1 MNQGLL
7 ALLGRLV
14 FASASLVIIQ
24 TAANAQE
31 SRLSTANGQRISQNS
46 AANELILGQRPTRR
60 QRVINNN
67 APVPQGVSDA
77 VIQNLSQ
84 QTGIETSALKIV
96 EAQQQTWANGCLGI
110 SSPGVPC
117 AEGKVPGWE
126 VVVGSGTRRWVYR
139 SNMSGSLVKLDAIA
153 TQNIANR
160 PAASTET
167 TQSEATPTERQT
179 TTNAR
184 RQTSQT
190 TTQTRTSGGTATRTQ
205 RQTTT
210 NVRRQTTAPTEGETA
225 TSATRE
231 TNQTTTQTPAASD
244 RQTTSSTRRQ
254 TTQTTTQTPA
264 ASDRQ
269 TTSSTR
275 RQTSQTTTQTSTSQG
290 TATRTP
296 RQTTTASSQQTAANG
311 TGEFSLAI
319 WQPAANLSEVIAR
332 ISVMSKDS
340 NFASERYIGDYR
352 YQVNQRA
359 KFVGGVNPGDRIVV
373 RLYNYQNRLIG
384 FTEFEVLPQRASVN
398 IILGNRPLVS
408 RIVRTVYGVDV
419 DENAAID
426 RGANTYD
433 FYTNITGITPKQESV
448 VFLKDTQGIDKS
460 WYQVAGLPIPPETG
474 VFSSS
479 VRATETAQISI
490 FPANLPATITS
501 IPGSQGQILN
511 VAANNEST
519 FNLSQDATRSARETP
534 RTTTAPV
541 SATSEPTRVV
551 NEPTNSE
558 VQASFPDVPA
568 NYWARNFIG
577 RLAEKGVIQGYP
589 DGLYRPTASLTRAEF
604 AIIITGAFNQEK
616 KREVV
621 ALKDVSP
628 NFWAYPAIREA
639 YEMGFLDADS
649 RGNFRPDERITRLDV
664 LVALAKGLNYAPTAA
679 TEKTLRVYTDG
690 ASIPRGDRN
699 LIAAVTERN
708 IVVNYPNVRSLNP
721 QRAATRAE
729 VAALI
734 YRALVS
740 TGEVA
745 DISSPYVVGENTI
758 QRRQTTPTRQPANN
772 NSGRQTQSIRRSN
785 TNNPANTSRTR
796 RTTTVESSNTNRT
809 RRTPA
814 VQRSGNNSTRSNS
827 SVNR

>member
-31 SRLSTANGQRISQNS
+31 TRLSAISSQIVEKNNQEQRISQNPAKS
-46 AANELILGQRPTRR
+46 QLILGQRPPRR

-67 APVPQGVSDA
+67 SPVPDAVSNA

-84 QTGIETSALKIV
+84 QTGIETSALKIA
-96 EAQQQTWANGCLGI
+96 EAKQQTWANGCLGI

-126 VVVGSGTRRWVYR
+126 LVVASATQRWVYR

-167 TQSEATPTERQT
+167 AESTTKPERQT
-179 TTNAR
+179 STTAR
-184 RQTSQT
+184 RQT
-190 TTQTRTSGGTATRTQ
+190 TQRATQASTPQGTATRTQ

-210 NVRRQTTAPTEGETA
+210 NVRRQTTTPTAG
-225 TSATRE
+225 
-231 TNQTTTQTPAASD
+231 QTTTTAR
-244 RQTTSSTRRQ
+244 RQTTQTATTTPTTTARRQ
-254 TTQTTTQTPA
+254 TTQTTTQTRTP
-264 ASDRQ
+264 Q
-269 TTSSTR
+269 GTV
-275 RQTSQTTTQTSTSQG
+275 TSTQ
-290 TATRTP
+290 
-296 RQTTTASSQQTAANG
+296 RQTTTAVSRPTPAVG
-311 TGEFSLAI
+311 TGEFTLAI
-319 WQPAANLSEVIAR
+319 WQPAANLSEVVAR
-332 ISVMSKDS
+332 LSVMSKDS
-340 NFASERYIGDYR
+340 NFAEERYIGDYR

-359 KFVGGVNPGDRIVV
+359 KFVGGVNPGDRVVV

-384 FTEFEVLPQRASVN
+384 FTEFEVLPQKSSVN
-398 IILGNRPLVS
+398 IIFGNRPLVS
-408 RIVRTVYGVDV
+408 RIVRTVYGADV

-426 RGANTYD
+426 GGANTYD
-433 FYTNITGITPKQESV
+433 FYTNITGPTPSQETV
-448 VFLKDTQGIDKS
+448 AFLKDTQGIDKT
-460 WYQVAGLPIPPETG
+460 WYQVAGLPVPPETG
-474 VFSSS
+474 VFSTA
-479 VRATETAQISI
+479 VRGTATEQISI
-490 FPANLPATITS
+490 FPADLPAIITAV
-501 IPGSQGQILN
+501 PGSQQQIVNL
-511 VAANNEST
+511 AANNQST
-519 FNLSQDATRSARETP
+519 FNLNQDSTRSAQTTP
-534 RTTTAPV
+534 RTTTQTV
-541 SATSEPTRVV
+541 SSTSEPTRVV
-551 NEPTNSE
+551 TEPNRSE

-604 AIIITGAFNQEK
+604 AIIITGAFNQDN

-621 ALKDVSP
+621 AFKDVSN
-628 NFWAYPAIREA
+628 NFWAYPAIKKA

-649 RGNFRPDERITRLDV
+649 RGNFRPNEKITRLDV
-664 LVALAKGLNYAPTAA
+664 LVALAKGLNYAPTVAA
-679 TEKTLRVYTDG
+679 ERTLRVYTDG
-690 ASIPRGDRN
+690 GSIPRSDRT

-745 DISSPYVVGENTI
+745 DISSPYVVSETTI
-758 QRRQTTPTRQPANN
+758 QRRQTTPSRQPANN
-772 NSGRQTQSIRRSN
+772 NSGRQTQSLKRST
-785 TNNPANTSRTR
+785 TNNPNNPSRVR
-796 RTTTVESSNTNRT
+796 RTTTVEPSNTNRT
-809 RRTPA
+809 RRNPA
-814 VQRSGNNSTRSNS
+814 VKRSNNNSRS
-827 SVNR
+827 

>member
-31 SRLSTANGQRISQNS
+31 SRLSAISSQIVEKNNQEQRISQNPAKS
-46 AANELILGQRPTRR
+46 QLILGQRPTRR

-67 APVPQGVSDA
+67 APVPEAVSNA

-84 QTGIETSALKIV
+84 QTGIEASALKIV

-126 VVVGSGTRRWVYR
+126 VVVASATQRWIYR

-167 TQSEATPTERQT
+167 TESATKPEQQT
-179 TTNAR
+179 STTAR
-184 RQTSQT
+184 RQTTQR
-190 TTQTRTSGGTATRTQ
+190 TTQTRTPQGTATRTQ
-205 RQTTT
+205 RQTSTT
-210 NVRRQTTAPTEGETA
+210 ARRQTT
-225 TSATRE
+225 
-231 TNQTTTQTPAASD
+231 QTTT
-244 RQTTSSTRRQ
+244 TTARRQ
-254 TTQTTTQTPA
+254 TTQTTTQTRTP
-264 ASDRQ
+264 Q
-269 TTSSTR
+269 GTV
-275 RQTSQTTTQTSTSQG
+275 TSTQ
-290 TATRTP
+290 
-296 RQTTTASSQQTAANG
+296 RQTTTAVSRQTPAAG

-319 WQPAANLSEVIAR
+319 WQPAANLSEVVAR
-332 ISVMSKDS
+332 LSVMSKDS
-340 NFASERYIGDYR
+340 NFAQERYLGDYR

-359 KFVGGVNPGDRIVV
+359 KFIGGVNPGDRVVV

-384 FTEFEVLPQRASVN
+384 FTEFEVLPQKSSVN
-398 IILGNRPLVS
+398 IIFGNRPLVS
-408 RIVRTVYGVDV
+408 RIVRTVYGADV

-426 RGANTYD
+426 AGANTYD
-433 FYTNITGITPKQESV
+433 FYTNITGPTPSQETV
-448 VFLKDTQGIDKS
+448 VFFKDTQGIDKT
-460 WYQVAGLPIPPETG
+460 WYQVAGLPVPPETG
-474 VFSSS
+474 VFSTA
-479 VRATETAQISI
+479 VRGTATEQISI
-490 FPANLPATITS
+490 FPADLPATITAV
-501 IPGSQGQILN
+501 PGSQQQIVNL
-511 VAANNEST
+511 AANNQST
-519 FNLSQDATRSARETP
+519 FNLNQDSTRSARETP
-534 RTTTAPV
+534 RTISQPV
-541 SATSEPTRVV
+541 SGTSEPTRVV
-551 NEPTNSE
+551 TEPNSSE

-604 AIIITGAFNQEK
+604 AIVITGAFKQDN

-621 ALKDVSP
+621 AFKDVSTD
-628 NFWAYPAIREA
+628 FWAYPAIKKA

-649 RGNFRPDERITRLDV
+649 RGNFRPNEKITRLDV
-664 LVALAKGLNYAPTAA
+664 LVALAKGLNYAPTVAA
-679 TEKTLRVYTDG
+679 ERTLRVYTDG
-690 ASIPRGDRN
+690 GSIPRSDRT

-745 DISSPYVVGENTI
+745 DISSPYVVSETTI
-758 QRRQTTPTRQPANN
+758 QRRQTTPRRQPANN
-772 NSGRQTQSIRRSN
+772 NSGRQTQSLKRS
-785 TNNPANTSRTR
+785 TNNNSSNPSRVR
-796 RTTTVESSNTNRT
+796 RTTTVEPSNTNRT
-809 RRTPA
+809 RRNPT
-814 VQRSGNNSTRSNS
+814 VQRSNNDSRS
-827 SVNR
+827 

>member
-31 SRLSTANGQRISQNS
+31 TRLSAISGQILEKNNQEQQISQNPAKS
-46 AANELILGQRPTRR
+46 QLILGQRPTRR

-67 APVPQGVSDA
+67 APVPEAVSNA

-84 QTGIETSALKIV
+84 QTGIEASALKIV

-126 VVVGSGTRRWVYR
+126 VVVASATQRWVYR

-167 TQSEATPTERQT
+167 TASATKPERQT
-179 TTNAR
+179 TT
-184 RQTSQT
+184 
-190 TTQTRTSGGTATRTQ
+190 TA
-205 RQTTT
+205 
-210 NVRRQTTAPTEGETA
+210 
-225 TSATRE
+225 
-231 TNQTTTQTPAASD
+231 
-244 RQTTSSTRRQ
+244 RRQ
-254 TTQTTTQTPA
+254 TTQ
-264 ASDRQ
+264 R
-269 TTSSTR
+269 
-275 RQTSQTTTQTSTSQG
+275 TTQTSTSQG
-290 TATRTP
+290 TATRTQRQTTTTARRQTTQTTTTTP
-296 RQTTTASSQQTAANG
+296 TTTARRQTTQTTTQTRTPQGTVTRTQRQTTTAVSRQTPAAG

-319 WQPAANLSEVIAR
+319 WQPAANLSEVVAR
-332 ISVMSKDS
+332 LSVMSKDS
-340 NFASERYIGDYR
+340 NFAQEKYLGDYR

-359 KFVGGVNPGDRIVV
+359 KFIGGVNPGDRVVV

-384 FTEFEVLPQRASVN
+384 FTEFEVLPQKSSVN
-398 IILGNRPLVS
+398 IIFGNRPLVS
-408 RIVRTVYGVDV
+408 RIVRTVYGADV

-426 RGANTYD
+426 GGANTYD
-433 FYTNITGITPKQESV
+433 FYTNITGPTPSQETV
-448 VFLKDTQGIDKS
+448 VFFKDSQGIDKT
-460 WYQVAGLPIPPETG
+460 WYQVAGLPVPPETG
-474 VFSSS
+474 VFSTAVRGTTTEEIS
-479 VRATETAQISI
+479 V
-490 FPANLPATITS
+490 FPADLPAIITAV
-501 IPGSQGQILN
+501 PGSQQQIVN
-511 VAANNEST
+511 VAANNQST
-519 FNLSQDATRSARETP
+519 FNFNQDSTRSARETP
-534 RTTTAPV
+534 RTTTQPV
-541 SATSEPTRVV
+541 SGTSEPTRVV
-551 NEPTNSE
+551 TEPNSSE

-589 DGLYRPTASLTRAEF
+589 DGLYRPTTSLTRAEF
-604 AIIITGAFNQEK
+604 AIVITGAFKQDN

-621 ALKDVSP
+621 TFKDVSTD
-628 NFWAYPAIREA
+628 FWAYPAIKKA

-649 RGNFRPDERITRLDV
+649 RGNFRPNEKITRLDV
-664 LVALAKGLNYAPTAA
+664 LVALAKGLNYAPTVAA
-679 TEKTLRVYTDG
+679 ERTLRVYTDG
-690 ASIPRGDRN
+690 GSIPRSDRS

-745 DISSPYVVGENTI
+745 DISSPYVVSETTI
-758 QRRQTTPTRQPANN
+758 QRRQTTPRRQPANN
-772 NSGRQTQSIRRSN
+772 NSGRTQSLKRST
-785 TNNPANTSRTR
+785 TNNSGNTSRVR
-796 RTTTVESSNTNRT
+796 RTTTVEPSNTNRT
-809 RRTPA
+809 RRNPA
-814 VQRSGNNSTRSNS
+814 VKPSNNNSRS
-827 SVNR
+827 

>member
-31 SRLSTANGQRISQNS
+31 SRLSAVSGQIAERSNQEQLISQNP
-46 AANELILGQRPTRR
+46 AAYQLILAQKPTRR
-60 QRVINNN
+60 QRAIDNN
-67 APVPQGVSDA
+67 APVPEVVSNA

-84 QTGIETSALKIV
+84 QTGIEASALKIV
-96 EAQQQTWANGCLGI
+96 AAEQQTWANGCLGI

-126 VVVGSGTRRWVYR
+126 VVVGSATQRWVYR

-160 PAASTET
+160 PATSTET
-167 TQSEATPTERQT
+167 AESAATSTPRQT
-179 TTNAR
+179 TTRAR
-184 RQTSQT
+184 RQTTQT
-190 TTQTRTSGGTATRTQ
+190 TRTSQGTATRTQ

-210 NVRRQTTAPTEGETA
+210 NVRRQTAAPTEQQTA
-225 TSATRE
+225 TSATR
-231 TNQTTTQTPAASD
+231 
-244 RQTTSSTRRQ
+244 Q
-254 TTQTTTQTPA
+254 TTQTT
-264 ASDRQ
+264 RQ
-269 TTSSTR
+269 TRTPQR
-275 RQTSQTTTQTSTSQG
+275 
-290 TATRTP
+290 TATRTQ
-296 RQTTTASSQQTAANG
+296 RQSTTTVSWQTPAKG
-311 TGEFSLAI
+311 TGEFTLAI
-319 WQPAANLSEVIAR
+319 WQPAANLSEVTAR
-332 ISVMSKDS
+332 ISAMSKDS
-340 NFASERYIGDYR
+340 NYARERYIGDYR

-384 FTEFEVLPQRASVN
+384 FTEFEVLPQKSSVN

-426 RGANTYD
+426 KGATTYD
-433 FYTNITGITPKQESV
+433 FYTNITGPTPSQETV
-448 VFLKDTQGIDKS
+448 VFLRDTQGIDQT
-460 WYQVAGLPIPPETG
+460 WYQVAGLPVPPETG
-474 VFSSS
+474 AFSSAI
-479 VRATETAQISI
+479 RATEAQQISI
-490 FPANLPATITS
+490 FPADLPPVLTAV
-501 IPGSQGQILN
+501 PGSQKAIVNL
-511 VAANNEST
+511 AANNQST
-519 FNLSQDATRSARETP
+519 FNLNSETAASSTQTSTP
-534 RTTTAPV
+534 TTSPT
-541 SATSEPTRVV
+541 TEQTRV
-551 NEPTNSE
+551 NTQSTNTE

-589 DGLYRPTASLTRAEF
+589 DGLYRPTTSLTRAEF
-604 AIIITGAFNQEK
+604 AIIITGAFNQDK

-621 ALKDVSP
+621 AFKDVSS
-628 NFWAYPAIREA
+628 NFWAYPAIQEA

-649 RGNFRPDERITRLDV
+649 RGNFRPDEKITRLDV

-679 TEKTLRVYTDG
+679 TERTLRVYTDG
-690 ASIPRGDRN
+690 GNIPKGDRT
-699 LIAAVTERN
+699 LVAAVTERN
-708 IVVNYPNVRSLNP
+708 IVVNYPYIRSLNP

-745 DISSPYVVGENTI
+745 DISSPYVVSETTI
-758 QRRQTTPTRQPANN
+758 QRRQTTPTRKPANN
-772 NSGRQTQSIRRSN
+772 NSGRQTQSLRHSN
-785 TNNPANTSRTR
+785 TNHSGNTSRTR
-796 RTTTVESSNTNRT
+796 RNTTVETSNVNRT
-809 RRTPA
+809 RRTPT
-814 VQRSGNNSTRSNS
+814 VKRSTNNSTTSNS
-827 SVNR
+827 SGNSGS

>member
-14 FASASLVIIQ
+14 FASASLVIFQ
-24 TAANAQE
+24 TAVNAQE
-31 SRLSTANGQRISQNS
+31 SRLSAVSNQIASESNQEQRISENP
-46 AANELILGQRPTRR
+46 AAYQLILAQRPTRR

-67 APVPQGVSDA
+67 TPVPEAVSDA
-77 VIQNLSQ
+77 IIQNLSQ
-84 QTGIETSALKIV
+84 QTGIEPSALKIV

-126 VVVGSGTRRWVYR
+126 VVVGSATQRWVYR

-153 TQNIANR
+153 TQNIAKR
-160 PAASTET
+160 PAAATET
-167 TQSEATPTERQT
+167 SESATTPTQRQT
-179 TTNAR
+179 STSAR
-184 RQTSQT
+184 RQTTQT
-190 TTQTRTSGGTATRTQ
+190 TTQTSSSQGTATRTQ

-210 NVRRQTTAPTEGETA
+210 NVRRQTATPTEGQTA
-225 TSATRE
+225 TSA
-231 TNQTTTQTPAASD
+231 
-244 RQTTSSTRRQ
+244 RRQ
-254 TTQTTTQTPA
+254 TTQTTTQTRTP
-264 ASDRQ
+264 
-269 TTSSTR
+269 
-275 RQTSQTTTQTSTSQG
+275 QG
-290 TATRTP
+290 TVTRTQ
-296 RQTTTASSQQTAANG
+296 RQTTTTLRRQTPVKG
-311 TGEFSLAI
+311 TGEFTLAI
-319 WQPAANLSEVIAR
+319 WQPAANLSEVVAR

-352 YQVNQRA
+352 YQVNQKA

-384 FTEFEVLPQRASVN
+384 FTEFEVLPQKSSVN
-398 IILGNRPLVS
+398 IIFGNRPLVS
-408 RIVRTVYGVDV
+408 RIVRTVYGADV

-426 RGANTYD
+426 KGATTYD
-433 FYTNITGITPKQESV
+433 FYTNITGPTPSQETV
-448 VFLKDTQGIDKS
+448 VFLRDTQGIDKT
-460 WYQVAGLPIPPETG
+460 WYQVAGLPVPPETG
-474 VFSSS
+474 AFSSA
-479 VRATETAQISI
+479 VRGMEAQQISI
-490 FPANLPATITS
+490 FPADLPPVLTAV
-501 IPGSQGQILN
+501 PGSQKSVVN
-511 VAANNEST
+511 VAANNQST
-519 FNLSQDATRSARETP
+519 FNLNSETAASSTQP
-534 RTTTAPV
+534 STPTTSPT
-541 SATSEPTRVV
+541 TEQTRV
-551 NEPTNSE
+551 NTQSTNRE

-604 AIIITGAFNQEK
+604 AIILTGAFNQDK

-621 ALKDVSP
+621 TFKDVSS

-639 YEMGFLDADS
+639 YEMGFLDVDS
-649 RGNFRPDERITRLDV
+649 RGNFRPDEKITRLDV
-664 LVALAKGLNYAPTAA
+664 LVALAKGLNYAPTVAS
-679 TEKTLRVYTDG
+679 ERTLRVYTDG
-690 ASIPRGDRN
+690 ASIPKGDRT

-745 DISSPYVVGENTI
+745 DISSPYVVGETTL
-758 QRRQTTPTRQPANN
+758 QRRETTPTRQPS
-772 NSGRQTQSIRRSN
+772 NSNSRRQTQSLRRTNGNSN
-785 TNNPANTSRTR
+785 SANISRTR
-796 RTTTVESSNTNRT
+796 RTTVVKPSS
-809 RRTPA
+809 
-814 VQRSGNNSTRSNS
+814 NNSTRSNS
-827 SVNR
+827 SANR

>member
-31 SRLSTANGQRISQNS
+31 SRLSTANGQRISQNP

-84 QTGIETSALKIV
+84 QTGIEASALKIV

-126 VVVGSGTRRWVYR
+126 VVVASGTGRWVYR

-153 TQNIANR
+153 TQNIAKR
-160 PAASTET
+160 PAASTQT
-167 TQSEATPTERQT
+167 SQSEATPIERQT

-184 RQTSQT
+184 RQTTQT

-210 NVRRQTTAPTEGETA
+210 NVRRQTTAPTEGQTETA
-225 TSATRE
+225 TSTTR
-231 TNQTTTQTPAASD
+231 QTTQTPAASE
-244 RQTTSSTRRQ
+244 RQTATNATRQ

-264 ASDRQ
+264 ASERQ
-269 TTSSTR
+269 TTSSAT

-296 RQTTTASSQQTAANG
+296 RQTTTASSQQTPANG

-433 FYTNITGITPKQESV
+433 FYTNITGITPSQESV

-479 VRATETAQISI
+479 VRATEAAQIKV
-490 FPANLPATITS
+490 FPANLPASITAL
-501 IPGSQGQILN
+501 PGSQGQIVS

-534 RTTTAPV
+534 RTITAPV
-541 SATSEPTRVV
+541 SSTSEPTRVV

-649 RGNFRPDERITRLDV
+649 RGNFRPEERITRLDV

-679 TEKTLRVYTDG
+679 TEKTLRVYTDS

-708 IVVNYPNVRSLNP
+708 IVVNYPYVRSLNP

>member
-84 QTGIETSALKIV
+84 QTGIEASALKIV

-126 VVVGSGTRRWVYR
+126 VVVASGTGRWVYR
-139 SNMSGSLVKLDAIA
+139 SNISGSLVKLDAIA
-153 TQNIANR
+153 TQNIAKR

-167 TQSEATPTERQT
+167 TQSEATPIERQT

-184 RQTSQT
+184 RQTTQT

-210 NVRRQTTAPTEGETA
+210 NVRRQTTAPTEGQTE
-225 TSATRE
+225 TSATP
-231 TNQTTTQTPAASD
+231 QTTQSTTQTPAASN
-244 RQTTSSTRRQ
+244 RQTTSSATRQ

-264 ASDRQ
+264 ASNRQ
-269 TTSSTR
+269 TTSSTT
-275 RQTSQTTTQTSTSQG
+275 RQTSQTTTSQG

-296 RQTTTASSQQTAANG
+296 RQTTTASSQQTPANG

-408 RIVRTVYGVDV
+408 RIVRILT
-419 DENAAID
+419 IS
-426 RGANTYD
+426 
-433 FYTNITGITPKQESV
+433 TP
-448 VFLKDTQGIDKS
+448 
-460 WYQVAGLPIPPETG
+460 
-474 VFSSS
+474 
-479 VRATETAQISI
+479 
-490 FPANLPATITS
+490 
-501 IPGSQGQILN
+501 ILM
-511 VAANNEST
+511 A
-519 FNLSQDATRSARETP
+519 
-534 RTTTAPV
+534 
-541 SATSEPTRVV
+541 
-551 NEPTNSE
+551 
-558 VQASFPDVPA
+558 
-568 NYWARNFIG
+568 
-577 RLAEKGVIQGYP
+577 
-589 DGLYRPTASLTRAEF
+589 
-604 AIIITGAFNQEK
+604 
-616 KREVV
+616 
-621 ALKDVSP
+621 
-628 NFWAYPAIREA
+628 
-639 YEMGFLDADS
+639 
-649 RGNFRPDERITRLDV
+649 
-664 LVALAKGLNYAPTAA
+664 
-679 TEKTLRVYTDG
+679 
-690 ASIPRGDRN
+690 
-699 LIAAVTERN
+699 
-708 IVVNYPNVRSLNP
+708 
-721 QRAATRAE
+721 
-729 VAALI
+729 
-734 YRALVS
+734 
-740 TGEVA
+740 
-745 DISSPYVVGENTI
+745 
-758 QRRQTTPTRQPANN
+758 
-772 NSGRQTQSIRRSN
+772 
-785 TNNPANTSRTR
+785 
-796 RTTTVESSNTNRT
+796 
-809 RRTPA
+809 
-814 VQRSGNNSTRSNS
+814 
-827 SVNR
+827 

>member
-31 SRLSTANGQRISQNS
+31 SRLSVISGQIVEKNNQEQRISENPAKFQ
-46 AANELILGQRPTRR
+46 LILGQRPTRR
-60 QRVINNN
+60 QRVINSN
-67 APVPQGVSDA
+67 APVPEAVSNA

-84 QTGIETSALKIV
+84 QTGIEASALKIV

-126 VVVGSGTRRWVYR
+126 VVVASATQRWVYR

-160 PAASTET
+160 PTASTET
-167 TQSEATPTERQT
+167 AEST
-179 TTNAR
+179 TKPEQQASTTAR
-184 RQTSQT
+184 RQTTQR
-190 TTQTRTSGGTATRTQ
+190 TTQTRTGQGTATRTQ
-205 RQTTT
+205 RQTTS
-210 NVRRQTTAPTEGETA
+210 NVRRQTT
-225 TSATRE
+225 TSNAE
-231 TNQTTTQTPAASD
+231 QTTTTAR
-244 RQTTSSTRRQ
+244 RQTTQTTTTTPTTTTRRQ
-254 TTQTTTQTPA
+254 TTQTTTQT
-264 ASDRQ
+264 
-269 TTSSTR
+269 TTPQRTV
-275 RQTSQTTTQTSTSQG
+275 
-290 TATRTP
+290 TRTQQ
-296 RQTTTASSQQTAANG
+296 QTTTAVSRQTPAAG

-332 ISVMSKDS
+332 LSVMPKDS
-340 NFASERYIGDYR
+340 NFAQERYLGDYR

-359 KFVGGVNPGDRIVV
+359 KFIGGVNPGDRVVV

-384 FTEFEVLPQRASVN
+384 FTEFEVLPQKSSVN
-398 IILGNRPLVS
+398 IIFGNRPLVS
-408 RIVRTVYGVDV
+408 RIVRTVYGADV

-433 FYTNITGITPKQESV
+433 FYTNITGPTPSQETV
-448 VFLKDTQGIDKS
+448 AFLKDTQGIDKT
-460 WYQVAGLPIPPETG
+460 WYQVAGLPVPPETG
-474 VFSSS
+474 VFSTA
-479 VRATETAQISI
+479 VRGTATEQISI
-490 FPANLPATITS
+490 FPADLPPIITAV
-501 IPGSQGQILN
+501 PGSQQQIVN
-511 VAANNEST
+511 VAANNQST
-519 FNLSQDATRSARETP
+519 FNLNQDSTRSARETP
-534 RTTTAPV
+534 RTISQPV
-541 SATSEPTRVV
+541 SGTSEPTRVV
-551 NEPTNSE
+551 TEPNRSE

-589 DGLYRPTASLTRAEF
+589 DGLYRPTTSLTRAEF
-604 AIIITGAFNQEK
+604 AIVITGAFNQDS

-621 ALKDVSP
+621 AFKDVSN
-628 NFWAYPAIREA
+628 NFWAYPAIKKA

-649 RGNFRPDERITRLDV
+649 RGNFRPDEKITRLDV
-664 LVALAKGLNYAPTAA
+664 LVALAKGLNYTPTVAA
-679 TEKTLRVYTDG
+679 ERTLRVYTDG
-690 ASIPRGDRN
+690 GSIPRSDRT

-745 DISSPYVVGENTI
+745 DISSPYVVSETTI
-758 QRRQTTPTRQPANN
+758 QRRQTTPSRQPANN
-772 NSGRQTQSIRRSN
+772 NSGRQTQSLKRS
-785 TNNPANTSRTR
+785 TNNNSSNPSRVR
-796 RTTTVESSNTNRT
+796 RTTTVEPSSTNRT
-809 RRTPA
+809 RRNPT
-814 VQRSGNNSTRSNS
+814 VQRSNNNSRS
-827 SVNR
+827 

>member
-31 SRLSTANGQRISQNS
+31 TRLSAISSQIVEKNNQEQRISQNPAKS
-46 AANELILGQRPTRR
+46 QLILGQRPLRR

-67 APVPQGVSDA
+67 SPVPDAVSNA

-84 QTGIETSALKIV
+84 QTGIETSALKIA
-96 EAQQQTWANGCLGI
+96 EAKQQTWANGCLGI

-126 VVVGSGTRRWVYR
+126 LVVASATQRWVYR

-167 TQSEATPTERQT
+167 AESTTKPERQT
-179 TTNAR
+179 STTAR
-184 RQTSQT
+184 RQT
-190 TTQTRTSGGTATRTQ
+190 TQRATQASTPQGTATRTQ

-210 NVRRQTTAPTEGETA
+210 NVRRQTTTPTAG
-225 TSATRE
+225 
-231 TNQTTTQTPAASD
+231 QTTTTAR
-244 RQTTSSTRRQ
+244 RQTTQTATTTPTTTARRQ
-254 TTQTTTQTPA
+254 TTQTTTQTRTP
-264 ASDRQ
+264 Q
-269 TTSSTR
+269 GTV
-275 RQTSQTTTQTSTSQG
+275 TSTQ
-290 TATRTP
+290 
-296 RQTTTASSQQTAANG
+296 RQTTTAVSRPTPAVG
-311 TGEFSLAI
+311 TGEFTLAI
-319 WQPAANLSEVIAR
+319 WQPAANLSEVVAR
-332 ISVMSKDS
+332 LSVMSKDS
-340 NFASERYIGDYR
+340 NFAEERYIGDYR

-359 KFVGGVNPGDRIVV
+359 KFVGGVNPGDRVVV

-384 FTEFEVLPQRASVN
+384 FTEFEVLPQKSSVN
-398 IILGNRPLVS
+398 IIFGNRPLVS
-408 RIVRTVYGVDV
+408 RIVRTVYGADV

-433 FYTNITGITPKQESV
+433 FYTNITGPTPSQETV
-448 VFLKDTQGIDKS
+448 AFLKDTQGIDKT
-460 WYQVAGLPIPPETG
+460 WYQVAGLPVPPETG
-474 VFSSS
+474 IFSTA
-479 VRATETAQISI
+479 VRGTATEQISI
-490 FPANLPATITS
+490 FPADLPAIITAV
-501 IPGSQGQILN
+501 PGSQQQIVNL
-511 VAANNEST
+511 AANNQST
-519 FNLSQDATRSARETP
+519 FNLNQDSTRSAQTTP
-534 RTTTAPV
+534 RTTTQTV
-541 SATSEPTRVV
+541 SSTSEPTRVV
-551 NEPTNSE
+551 TEPNRSE

-604 AIIITGAFNQEK
+604 AIIITGAFNQDN

-621 ALKDVSP
+621 AFKDVSN
-628 NFWAYPAIREA
+628 NFWAYPAIKKA

-649 RGNFRPDERITRLDV
+649 RGNFRPNEKITRLDV
-664 LVALAKGLNYAPTAA
+664 LVALAKGLNYAPTVAA
-679 TEKTLRVYTDG
+679 ERTLRVYTDG
-690 ASIPRGDRN
+690 GSIPRSDRT

-745 DISSPYVVGENTI
+745 DISSPYVVSETTI
-758 QRRQTTPTRQPANN
+758 QRRQTTPSRQPANN
-772 NSGRQTQSIRRSN
+772 NSGRQTQSLKRST
-785 TNNPANTSRTR
+785 TNNPNNPSRVR
-796 RTTTVESSNTNRT
+796 RTTTVEPSNTNRT
-809 RRTPA
+809 RRNPA
-814 VQRSGNNSTRSNS
+814 VKRSNNNSRS
-827 SVNR
+827 

>member
-1 MNQGLL
+1 MNQGLF

-31 SRLSTANGQRISQNS
+31 SRLSAVSGQIAEKINQEQVISQKS
-46 AANELILGQRPTRR
+46 GTNEQNLRQRRTRR
-60 QRVINNN
+60 QRVINNG
-67 APVPQGVSDA
+67 PVPEAVSDA
-77 VIQNLSQ
+77 IIQNLSQ
-84 QTGIETSALKIV
+84 QTGIEVSALKIV
-96 EAQQQTWANGCLGI
+96 EAEQQVWANGCLGI

-126 VVVGSGTRRWVYR
+126 VVVGNATQRWVYR

-153 TQNIANR
+153 TQNIAKR
-160 PAASTET
+160 AAAT
-167 TQSEATPTERQT
+167 TATAESATTPTERQAST
-179 TTNAR
+179 SAR
-184 RQTSQT
+184 RQTTQS
-190 TTQTRTSGGTATRTQ
+190 TTQTRTPQGTATRTQ
-205 RQTTT
+205 QQTTT
-210 NVRRQTTAPTEGETA
+210 NVRRQTAAPTEGQTA
-225 TSATRE
+225 TTA
-231 TNQTTTQTPAASD
+231 
-244 RQTTSSTRRQ
+244 RRQ
-254 TTQTTTQTPA
+254 TTQTTTQTRTPQGTVTRTQRQ
-264 ASDRQ
+264 STTTVSRQ
-269 TTSSTR
+269 TP
-275 RQTSQTTTQTSTSQG
+275 
-290 TATRTP
+290 AK
-296 RQTTTASSQQTAANG
+296 G

-319 WQPAANLSEVIAR
+319 WQPAANLSEVVAR

-340 NFASERYIGDYR
+340 NFANERYIGDYR

-359 KFVGGVNPGDRIVV
+359 KFIGGVNPGDRIVV

-398 IILGNRPLVS
+398 IIFGNRPLVS
-408 RIVRTVYGVDV
+408 RIVRTVYGADV

-433 FYTNITGITPKQESV
+433 FYTNITGPTASQETV
-448 VFLKDTQGIDKS
+448 VFLRDTQGIDKT
-460 WYQVAGLPIPPETG
+460 WYQVAGLPIPPEAG
-474 VFSSS
+474 VFSSA
-479 VRATETAQISI
+479 VRAMEAPELRV
-490 FPANLPATITS
+490 FPADLPANITA
-501 IPGSQGQILN
+501 IPGSQKPIVN
-511 VAANNEST
+511 VAGNNEST
-519 FNLSQDATRSARETP
+519 FNLNSET
-534 RTTTAPV
+534 
-541 SATSEPTRVV
+541 ATSSTQSTTPATTEQTRV
-551 NEPTNSE
+551 NTQTTNSQ

-577 RLAEKGVIQGYP
+577 RLAEKGVIQCYP
-589 DGLYRPTASLTRAEF
+589 DGLYRPKASLTRAEF
-604 AIIITGAFNQEK
+604 AIIITGAFNKDK

-621 ALKDVSP
+621 AFKDVSS

-649 RGNFRPDERITRLDV
+649 RGNFRPDEKITRLDV
-664 LVALAKGLNYAPTAA
+664 LVALGKGLNYAPTVA
-679 TEKTLRVYTDG
+679 TERTLRVYTDG
-690 ASIPRGDRN
+690 ASIPKGDRT

-758 QRRQTTPTRQPANN
+758 QRRETTPTRQPS
-772 NSGRQTQSIRRSN
+772 NSNSRRQTQSLRRTNGNSN
-785 TNNPANTSRTR
+785 SANTSRTR
-796 RTTTVESSNTNRT
+796 RTTV
-809 RRTPA
+809 
-814 VQRSGNNSTRSNS
+814 VK
-827 SVNR
+827 

>member
-31 SRLSTANGQRISQNS
+31 SRLSVISGQIVEKNNQEQRISENPAKSQ
-46 AANELILGQRPTRR
+46 LILGQRPTRR

-67 APVPQGVSDA
+67 APVPEAVSNA

-84 QTGIETSALKIV
+84 QTGIEASALKIV

-126 VVVGSGTRRWVYR
+126 VVVASATQRWVYR

-160 PAASTET
+160 PTASTET
-167 TQSEATPTERQT
+167 AEST
-179 TTNAR
+179 TKPEQQASTTAR
-184 RQTSQT
+184 RQTTQR
-190 TTQTRTSGGTATRTQ
+190 TTQTRTGQGTATRTQ
-205 RQTTT
+205 RQTTS
-210 NVRRQTTAPTEGETA
+210 NVRRQTT
-225 TSATRE
+225 TSNAE
-231 TNQTTTQTPAASD
+231 QTTTTAR
-244 RQTTSSTRRQ
+244 RQTTQTTTTTPTTTTRRQ
-254 TTQTTTQTPA
+254 TTQTTTQT
-264 ASDRQ
+264 
-269 TTSSTR
+269 TTPQRTV
-275 RQTSQTTTQTSTSQG
+275 
-290 TATRTP
+290 TRTQQ
-296 RQTTTASSQQTAANG
+296 QTTTAVSRQTPAAG

-332 ISVMSKDS
+332 LSVMPKDS
-340 NFASERYIGDYR
+340 NFAQERYLGDYR

-359 KFVGGVNPGDRIVV
+359 KFIGGVNPGDRVVV

-384 FTEFEVLPQRASVN
+384 FTEFEVLPQKSSVN
-398 IILGNRPLVS
+398 IIFGNRPLVS
-408 RIVRTVYGVDV
+408 RIVRTVYGADV

-433 FYTNITGITPKQESV
+433 FYTNITGPTPSQETV
-448 VFLKDTQGIDKS
+448 AFLKDTQGIDKT
-460 WYQVAGLPIPPETG
+460 WYQVAGLPVPPETG
-474 VFSSS
+474 VFSTA
-479 VRATETAQISI
+479 VRGTATEQISI
-490 FPANLPATITS
+490 FPADLPPIITAV
-501 IPGSQGQILN
+501 PGSQQQIVN
-511 VAANNEST
+511 VAANNQST
-519 FNLSQDATRSARETP
+519 FNLNQDSTRSARETP
-534 RTTTAPV
+534 RTISQPV
-541 SATSEPTRVV
+541 SGTSEPTRVV
-551 NEPTNSE
+551 TEPNRSE

-589 DGLYRPTASLTRAEF
+589 DGLYRPTTSLTRAEF
-604 AIIITGAFNQEK
+604 AIVITGAFNQDS

-621 ALKDVSP
+621 AFKDVSN
-628 NFWAYPAIREA
+628 NFWAYPAIKKA

-649 RGNFRPDERITRLDV
+649 RGNFRPDEKITRLDV
-664 LVALAKGLNYAPTAA
+664 LVALAKGLNYTPTVAA
-679 TEKTLRVYTDG
+679 ERTLRVYTDG
-690 ASIPRGDRN
+690 GSIPRSDRT

-745 DISSPYVVGENTI
+745 DISSPYVVSETTI
-758 QRRQTTPTRQPANN
+758 QRRQTTPSRQPANN
-772 NSGRQTQSIRRSN
+772 NSGRQTQSLKRS
-785 TNNPANTSRTR
+785 TNNNSSNPSRVR
-796 RTTTVESSNTNRT
+796 RTTTVEPSSTNRT
-809 RRTPA
+809 RRNPT
-814 VQRSGNNSTRSNS
+814 VQRSNNNSRS
-827 SVNR
+827 

>member
-31 SRLSTANGQRISQNS
+31 SRLSAVSGQITSESNQEQRISQNP
-46 AANELILGQRPTRR
+46 AGYQLILGQRPTTRR

-67 APVPQGVSDA
+67 ATVPEAVSDA

-96 EAQQQTWANGCLGI
+96 EAEQQIWANGCLGI

-126 VVVGSGTRRWVYR
+126 VVVASATQRWVYR

-160 PAASTET
+160 PAASTQTAEST
-167 TQSEATPTERQT
+167 AKPTQRQT
-179 TTNAR
+179 TTTTR
-184 RQTSQT
+184 RQTT
-190 TTQTRTSGGTATRTQ
+190 TRTTQGTATRTQ

-210 NVRRQTTAPTEGETA
+210 NVRRQTAAPTEGQTTTTA
-225 TSATRE
+225 RRQTT
-231 TNQTTTQTPAASD
+231 QTTTQPTASE
-244 RQTTSSTRRQ
+244 RQTATTARRQ
-254 TTQTTTQTPA
+254 TTQTTTQT
-264 ASDRQ
+264 
-269 TTSSTR
+269 STP
-275 RQTSQTTTQTSTSQG
+275 QG
-290 TATRTP
+290 TVTRVQ
-296 RQTTTASSQQTAANG
+296 RQTTTTVSRQTPTVG
-311 TGEFSLAI
+311 KGEFTLAI
-319 WQPAANLSEVIAR
+319 WQPAANLSEVVAR
-332 ISVMSKDS
+332 LSVMSKDS
-340 NFASERYIGDYR
+340 NFAEERYIGDYR

-398 IILGNRPLVS
+398 IIFGNRPLVS
-408 RIVRTVYGVDV
+408 RIVRTVYGADV

-426 RGANTYD
+426 QGATTYD
-433 FYTNITGITPKQESV
+433 FYTNITGQTPSQETV
-448 VFLKDTQGIDKS
+448 VFLRDTQGIDKT
-460 WYQVAGLPIPPETG
+460 WYQVAGLPIPPESGT
-474 VFSSS
+474 FSSA
-479 VRATETAQISI
+479 VRANETPEIRV
-490 FPANLPATITS
+490 FPANLSATITAV
-501 IPGSQGQILN
+501 PGSGKAIVN

-519 FNLSQDATRSARETP
+519 FNLNSETAASSTQP
-534 RTTTAPV
+534 TTP
-541 SATSEPTRVV
+541 ATSPTTEQTRVKPK
-551 NEPTNSE
+551 PTTSE

-604 AIIITGAFNQEK
+604 AIIITGAFNQDK

-621 ALKDVSP
+621 AFKDVST

-649 RGNFRPDERITRLDV
+649 RGNFRPDEKITRLDV

-679 TEKTLRVYTDG
+679 TERTLRVYTDS
-690 ASIPRGDRN
+690 ASIPKSDRT

-745 DISSPYVVGENTI
+745 DISSPYVVGENTL
-758 QRRQTTPTRQPANN
+758 QRRQTTPTRKPANN
-772 NSGRQTQSIRRSN
+772 NGARETQSLRQSN
-785 TNNPANTSRTR
+785 PNNSGNTSRTR
-796 RTTTVESSNTNRT
+796 RT
-809 RRTPA
+809 PA
-814 VQRSGNNSTRSNS
+814 VKPSTNNSRS
-827 SVNR
+827 